1 VLGRSAVQVVRRTR
15 PRELVY
21 VRKLPVT
28 VLRPTPAQAEV
39 RYLFAQAV
47 GESRLLTVE
56 QVARLVGGEVV
67 EVNGRRY
74 VRMPDGR
81 VLQKH
86 MAYVAYVLGGYRSPR
101 RGLPRPAW
109 LEELSRVYLPSLPY
123 SVVAEV
129 RAKSLLGGKG

>member
-1 VLGRSAVQVVRRTR
+1 VSRRPTIQVIRRTR

-21 VRKLPVT
+21 VRRLPAT
-28 VLRPTPAQAEV
+28 VARPTPAQAEL

-47 GESRLLTVE
+47 RESGLLTVE

-67 EVNGRRY
+67 EVGGRRY

-86 MAYVAYVLGGYRSPR
+86 MAYVAYVLRGYRSPR
-101 RGLPRPAW
+101 RRLPRPAW
-109 LEELSRVYLPSLPY
+109 LEELSRTYFPPLPY
-123 SVVAEV
+123 RVVAEA
-129 RAKSLLGGKG
+129 RARVY